1 VSAIRRK
8 RASVVV
14 VLLWAASIGL
24 VTVLAAMALYA
35 MSIEVI
41 NR

>member
-1 VSAIRRK
+1 
-8 RASVVV
+8 VVLA
-14 VLLWAASIGL
+14 LLWAASISL
-24 VTVLAAMALYA
+24 VTIVAAIAVYA